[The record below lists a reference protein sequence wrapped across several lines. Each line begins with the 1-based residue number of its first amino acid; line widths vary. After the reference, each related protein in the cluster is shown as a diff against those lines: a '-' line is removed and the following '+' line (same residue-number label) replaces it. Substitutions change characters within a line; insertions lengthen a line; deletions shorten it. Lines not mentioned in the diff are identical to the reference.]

1 MLHTKTRRG
10 MRKGVDY
17 FGSVEYYKRVGGE
30 YITNRTADPEL
41 IKSHAAAMC
50 ETWGHDAAA
59 VQMNGETTIIDKTFN
74 YIY

>member
-1 MLHTKTRRG
+1 MI
-10 MRKGVDY
+10 KGVDY
-17 FGSVEYYKRVGGE
+17 FGSVDYFQRVGGE
-30 YITNRTADPEL
+30 LITKRTADPTL

-59 VQMNGETTIIDKTFN
+59 VNMNGETTLIDKSYN